1 MGFEYT
7 VHDTGGL
14 GSDARQNRDWELE
27 AAARRGGWV
36 SWHWTAIPTGTV
48 TSDPVLLP
56 EGATLTG
63 MIVIAGSAGLSDA
76 TFTLKQGSTTVV
88 SGVLQAGQ
96 TVLELSTGWVSQS
109 PTSGYTVE
117 TTGTTGGPVGVHVH
131 VGFR

>member
-14 GSDARQNRDWELE
+14 DSGARQNRDWELE
-27 AAARRGGWV
+27 SAARRGGWV
-36 SWHWTAIPTGTV
+36 SWHWTAIPSGTV

-56 EGATLTG
+56 DGATLTG
-63 MIVIAGSAGLSDA
+63 MVIVAGAAGTTDA
-76 TFTLKQGSTTVV
+76 TFTLKQGASTVV

-109 PTSGYTVE
+109 ATSGFTVE
-117 TTGTTGGPVGVHVH
+117 TTGAAGGPVGVHAH